1 MRDRDHAAPVPLR
14 SVPTPGPGLSPA
26 GHRAA
31 LRLSVPL
38 VTGQNPAISPIWH
51 RWEPRGAVP
60 VRSPHL
66 PRVTGGECTGEVG
79 GVPGRGVPRVFAH
92 TQGARDSKGRA
103 AAPRGAA
110 SSRPGSGSGEAQ
122 SAPEKSRMGIAGGC
136 GAHRRAPIPGGA
148 VPGVKCPPKLGRKMQ
163 ARRPFRALPHKT
175 EPWSACNNNKKGHF
189 IQLHPPPP
197 VLTSPLHPA
206 AGVPPATFRGMEH
219 FAWLCPRG
227 SLLGSGAAGQM
238 GPGCGH
244 RPRTASGPAGR
255 DRRGLR
261 LGTFATFSLSQHQ
274 KGSSFLINF

>member
-189 IQLHPPPP
+189 IQLHPHPRF
-197 VLTSPLHPA
+197 SRPLSIPLLVSHPQLFGEWSTLRGFAPAVPYWALGQRGKWGQA
-206 AGVPPATFRGMEH
+206 AGIAPVRPRVRQGGTAGGS
-219 FAWLCPRG
+219 AWGLSQRFLCPSTRK
-227 SLLGSGAAGQM
+227 AV
-238 GPGCGH
+238 P
-244 RPRTASGPAGR
+244 
-255 DRRGLR
+255 
-261 LGTFATFSLSQHQ
+261 F
-274 KGSSFLINF
+274 

>member
-1 MRDRDHAAPVPLR
+1 MRDGDHAAPVPLR
-14 SVPTPGPGLSPA
+14 SAPTPGPGLSPA

-60 VRSPHL
+60 VRSPQL
-66 PRVTGGECTGEVG
+66 PRVTGGECTGKVG
-79 GVPGRGVPRVFAH
+79 GVPARGVPRVFAH
-92 TQGARDSKGRA
+92 TQGAGDSKGRA

-122 SAPEKSRMGIAGGC
+122 SAPEKSRVGIAGGC

-163 ARRPFRALPHKT
+163 SRRPFRALPHKT

-189 IQLHPPPP
+189 IQFHPHPRFPRPPSIPLP
-197 VLTSPLHPA
+197 VSHPQLFGEGSTLRGFAPAVPYRAVGQRDKWGQA
-206 AGVPPATFRGMEH
+206 AGIAPV
-219 FAWLCPRG
+219 
-227 SLLGSGAAGQM
+227 
-238 GPGCGH
+238 
-244 RPRTASGPAGR
+244 RPRVPQGRTAG
-255 DRRGLR
+255 GLR